1 MSISDPTH
9 QIPDGTRAVPK
20 LQSLMQPAINH
31 LLAADPQAQD
41 RLRAHAGKTLVFTA
55 PGINL
60 SWQIGPDGLL
70 HVPQSGA
77 PVADDAD
84 LHITVDLDALRQAIA
99 RGAPLSLS
107 AAQVRGDADLAQ
119 TLSWLLAHVRWDA
132 EDDLAQII
140 GDIPAH
146 RLARV
151 GQAALAKGRQ
161 AWERGQARTRA
172 WFAEGPR
179 ALVSRD
185 EFAQQQD
192 AVRDLRDR
200 AARLQKRIAQL
211 QQHMD
216 ANRR

>member
-1 MSISDPTH
+1 MSISDPTYP
-9 QIPDGTRAVPK
+9 IPAGTRAVLR
-20 LQSLMQPAINH
+20 LQSLVQPAINH
-31 LLAADPQAQD
+31 LLAADSQAQG

-55 PGINL
+55 LGIDL
-60 SWQIGPDGLL
+60 PWQIGADGLL
-70 HVPQSGA
+70 HVPQSEPFAAG
-77 PVADDAD
+77 DAD
-84 LHITVDLDALRQAIA
+84 LHITVDIDALRQAIA
-99 RGAPLSLS
+99 RGTPLGLS

-119 TLSWLLAHVRWDA
+119 TLSWVLAHVRWDA
-132 EDDLAQII
+132 EDDLAQLI

-146 RLARV
+146 RLARA

-161 AWERGQARTRA
+161 VWERGQAKTRA
-172 WFAEGPR
+172 WFAQGPR
-179 ALVSRD
+179 ALVSHD

-211 QQHMD
+211 QQHTG